1 MTIFLYEFR
10 KIFTKKSAIL
20 IFILFLMLDAVK
32 MITVY
37 QERIAVDPVY
47 SGKEKLID
55 EIKGPITHE
64 KLVFVIERKQE
75 LDKIVSDQTYSTEY
89 DENTYTG
96 YQFGDWNIF
105 REVYQSL
112 DYAYHYSDS
121 LQSVLKKA
129 EENKY
134 LYPSDSYEARGS
146 EKILN
151 TYQGRKIPS
160 FYDTYGYESYFSYD
174 FSGLLI
180 LLFLLFVLSSLFS
193 EEKESKMDSL
203 INSSPVGK
211 KATIK
216 VKLCV
221 AVIITVFIVL
231 IFCIFD
237 FLLFSFL
244 FGLEG
249 GLNPLYSLPSFSYTA
264 FSGSILSYCGIS
276 LILKVIGGLFF
287 CFLFLLFSVFFSR
300 NLPSFLCGF
309 SAFIFMIIWYDFSPN
324 DGCRYFSPIS
334 LFVSRLFFQGYSQTA
349 VFGFPINTI
358 ILVLSEV
365 LILSAIFFFI
375 IYRLQNRNQF
385 LLRRG
390 DLNK

>member
-180 LLFLLFVLSSLFS
+180 LLFLLFVLSSL
-193 EEKESKMDSL
+193 
-203 INSSPVGK
+203 
-211 KATIK
+211 
-216 VKLCV
+216 
-221 AVIITVFIVL
+221 
-231 IFCIFD
+231 
-237 FLLFSFL
+237 
-244 FGLEG
+244 
-249 GLNPLYSLPSFSYTA
+249 
-264 FSGSILSYCGIS
+264 
-276 LILKVIGGLFF
+276 
-287 CFLFLLFSVFFSR
+287 
-300 NLPSFLCGF
+300 
-309 SAFIFMIIWYDFSPN
+309 
-324 DGCRYFSPIS
+324 
-334 LFVSRLFFQGYSQTA
+334 
-349 VFGFPINTI
+349 
-358 ILVLSEV
+358 
-365 LILSAIFFFI
+365 
-375 IYRLQNRNQF
+375 
-385 LLRRG
+385 
-390 DLNK
+390 